1 MFRTTLLLALL
12 LLLTACGSAQRQEEA
27 PPPRLIGTCEGCEA
41 VFEYGDRG
49 LTAVDTLPD
58 FHEDG
63 QRIKIS
69 GTIYRPDGRTPAAEV
84 ILYVY
89 HTDRNGRY
97 TPREGA
103 SGWERRHGYNRAWLK
118 TDREGRYTFYTLR
131 PGSYPDRSTP
141 AHIHPV
147 ILEPDGKYYW
157 LGAYHFS
164 DDPLLTEKE
173 RNPDS
178 PRGGSSGLL
187 TLQKEGD
194 LWVGERDFVLGKGIT
209 GYQ

>member
-1 MFRTTLLLALL
+1 
-12 LLLTACGSAQRQEEA
+12 
-27 PPPRLIGTCEGCEA
+27 
-41 VFEYGDRG
+41 
-49 LTAVDTLPD
+49 
-58 FHEDG
+58 
-63 QRIKIS
+63 
-69 GTIYRPDGRTPAAEV
+69 
-84 ILYVY
+84 
-89 HTDRNGRY
+89 
-97 TPREGA
+97 
-103 SGWERRHGYNRAWLK
+103 
-118 TDREGRYTFYTLR
+118 
-131 PGSYPDRSTP
+131 YPDRSTP

-194 LWVGERDFVLGKGIT
+194 LWVGERDFVLGRHVP
-209 GYQ
+209 GYR